1 MCLNVFL
8 VVQDPHDSGRV
19 LLGKVAPGPRWMEV
33 GGLGTERLARLGDRW
48 MLPSRQL
55 LLFESPDAAARLVGE
70 ELLGL
75 VLEPLPAP
83 QVVSE
88 TYALPGSTVDDP
100 HWDLHFIYRT
110 VGPPRAPRS
119 ELWSELAYAPIAST
133 SRRQIARGHGDIL
146 EFAGITPGP

>member
-8 VVQDPHDSGRV
+8 VVQDPHDAHRV
-19 LLGKVAPGPRWMEV
+19 LLGKVAPDSRWMDV
-33 GGLGTERLARLGDRW
+33 GGLGPERVARVADRW

-55 LLFESPDAAARLVGE
+55 LLFEPPDAAARLVAE
-70 ELLGL
+70 EQLGL
-75 VLEPLPAP
+75 ALEPLPVP

-88 TYALPGSTVDDP
+88 TYALPGSTVTDP

-110 VGPPRAPRS
+110 IGPAVAPRNS
-119 ELWSELAYAPIAST
+119 LWDDLAYAPIGST

-146 EFAGITPGP
+146 EFAGFTPAP